1 MSTQHYN
8 QPLVSI
14 IMNCFNGERYLMD
27 SIDSVISQ
35 TYKNWE
41 IIFWDNQS
49 QDKSAEIFR
58 SFHDKRFKYFLGK
71 EHTSLYT
78 ARNLAIKKTK
88 GKYVAF
94 LDTDDWWYKT
104 KLKEQIKFLKKN
116 KKYQTV
122 YTNFYLYFQNRNKFK
137 KCYSSLPSGLITQ
150 KLLNNYSIGIST
162 VLLEKKIFKKFMFN
176 EKYNII
182 GDFDF
187 FINLSRH
194 YNLGSIE
201 KPLMFYRI
209 HKSNFSIKKVDLY
222 YNELKNWLNFNEKKL
237 LKQKFKF
244 GNIKLLLIKLKVK
257 AVLKYFRL
265 SVSSWKK

>member
-1 MSTQHYN
+1 MN
-8 QPLVSI
+8 QKFPSVSI
-14 IMNCFNGERYLMD
+14 IMNCHNGEKYLVSAIK
-27 SIDSVISQ
+27 SILNQ
-35 TYKNWE
+35 NYKNWE
-41 IIFWDNQS
+41 LIFFDNNS
-49 QDKSAEIFR
+49 SDSSKKIVNSYK
-58 SFHDKRFKYFLGK
+58 DKRIKYFKSKKYLN
-71 EHTSLYT
+71 LYK
-78 ARNLAIKKTK
+78 ARNMAIKKSK

-116 KKYQTV
+116 KKYQIV

-137 KCYSSLPSGLITQ
+137 KHYSNLPSGLITQ

-244 GNIKLLLIKLKVK
+244 GNIKLLLIKLKIK

-265 SVSSWKK
+265 SVSS